1 MIHWILELFGVRRR
15 DWRCR
20 DRAYRAGRNSGR
32 RWWHPG
38 TRKRVIRGPTL
49 SSGGWRVASALPVR
63 ANTCTAPRR
72 TVATPKIFDLE
83 LIAGDHNAILLFPWP
98 SLLWTLNFELWTF
111 DSWSDILRHLEE
123 SHRETQEKLGKMQT
137 VIQSLMSQQQ
147 QRSTKSGR
155 LASRDL
161 YLMVLV
167 LALSH
172 IVIWLYW
179 KK

>member
-98 SLLWTLNFELWTF
+98 SLLWTLNFELLTVGATSCATWKNLTGKRKRNWVKCKRL
-111 DSWSDILRHLEE
+111 S
-123 SHRETQEKLGKMQT
+123 SHWC
-137 VIQSLMSQQQ
+137 
-147 QRSTKSGR
+147 RSSSSGVPK
-155 LASRDL
+155 AEG
-161 YLMVLV
+161 
-167 LALSH
+167 
-172 IVIWLYW
+172 
-179 KK
+179 